1 MEKSALGATAV
12 IRYLDGDFEII
23 RPGTHVVCAV
33 TGDLI
38 PLQELRY
45 WNVDMQEPYRD
56 ADVSLDAW
64 KRMHNNVSSD

>member
-1 MEKSALGATAV
+1 MDKSALGATAV

-33 TGDLI
+33 SGDII

-56 ADVSLDAW
+56 AVVSLDAW
-64 KRMHNNVSSD
+64 KRMHNHVSAD